1 MKHVARRTL
10 IVLLVLVALLVAAR
24 IALPY
29 VVKDY
34 LNRKMDRMGDYHG
47 HVADVGIHL
56 WRGAYSLTD
65 LRVDKVDGKVPV
77 PFFSAV
83 TTDIA
88 LSWRAITHGAI
99 RGRVEF
105 DRASLNF
112 VDGENKAAGQSGKG
126 VDWRQKLEMLLPIDL
141 DELTVH
147 NSQIT
152 FNNFVSKPKVDLK
165 MTDVNATATNLTN
178 ANRSAGRRVADFN
191 ATAKVLG
198 DAPLMAKASFDP
210 LAKQLADFTFTL
222 RMSDIE
228 LKRLNDLARAYAKL
242 DFAGGHGTFVMQ
254 LEAKDGALDGYA
266 KPLLHDVQI
275 FSWKQDV
282 EEEHKNPLQIAWEA
296 IAQGVTWIF
305 KNHDKDQFATRIPI
319 SGRIDDKNVS
329 TWSAIVGILHNAFVQ
344 AYTPKLEDL
353 KPAPD
358 KKG

>member
-10 IVLLVLVALLVAAR
+10 IIVLVIVVLLVVAR

-56 WRGAYSLTD
+56 WRGAYSLGD
-65 LRVDKVDGKVPV
+65 LRVDKVDGKLPV
-77 PFFSAV
+77 PFFSAGN
-83 TTDIA
+83 TDIA
-88 LSWRAITHGAI
+88 LSWRAITHGRI

-105 DRASLNF
+105 DQASLNF
-112 VDGENKAAGQSGKG
+112 VDGEDKAAGQSGKG
-126 VDWRQKLEMLLPIDL
+126 VDWRQQLEMLLPIDI
-141 DELTVH
+141 DELTVR

-165 MTDVNATATNLTN
+165 MTDVSATATNLTN
-178 ANRSAGRRVADFN
+178 ADRSAGRRVADFN

-210 LAKQLADFTFTL
+210 LAKRLADFTFTL

-254 LEAKDGALDGYA
+254 LEARDGALSGYA

-282 EEEHKNPLQIAWEA
+282 EEEHKNPLRVAWEA
-296 IAQGVTWIF
+296 LAQGVTWIF

-329 TWSAIVGILHNAFVQ
+329 TWSAIVGVLHNAFVQ

-353 KPAPD
+353 KPAPE
-358 KKG
+358 KKD